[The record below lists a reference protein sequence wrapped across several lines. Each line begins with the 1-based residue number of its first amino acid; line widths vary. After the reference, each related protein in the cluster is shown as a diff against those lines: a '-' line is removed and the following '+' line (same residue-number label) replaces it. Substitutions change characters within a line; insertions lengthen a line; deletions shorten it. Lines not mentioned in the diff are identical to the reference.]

1 MFVPQLDRLLDKAQQ
16 ADASDLH
23 LISNA
28 APVVRIHG
36 QITVLEPQPISA
48 EQMLVMLK
56 EIIPAHSLEQ
66 YMGYHDLDFTYNTE
80 KARYRVNCFWE
91 RGNGGMVARV
101 IPFTI
106 PTLEELSMP
115 EVIQTM
121 CQGTGLVL
129 FTGATGSGK
138 STNLA
143 SLIEHINI
151 NTASNIITLEDPIEF
166 LFESKKS
173 VIRQREVGRDMQ
185 NFSDALRS
193 IVRQDPDVVM
203 IGEMRDL
210 ETIASAM
217 SIAETGH
224 LVLATLHTISAPQ
237 TIDRIIGVFPP
248 YQQEQIRMQLSMN
261 LIGIIAQQLV
271 PKAGGG
277 RLAAREVLYSNPA
290 VRNMIRDNK
299 VAQLRMVMET
309 SAQEGM
315 FTMEQHLEQ
324 LLKQGLVVQ
333 ETVSAHQPTV

>member
-1 MFVPQLDRLLDKAQQ
+1 MPQLDRLLDMAQK

-36 QITVLEPQPISA
+36 EIQVLEATQISA
-48 EQMLVMLK
+48 DQMLVMLK
-56 EIIPAHSLEQ
+56 EIIPAHSLEHYLQ
-66 YMGYHDLDFTYNTE
+66 FHDLDFTYNTAS
-80 KARYRVNCFWE
+80 ARYRVNCLWE
-91 RGNGGMVARV
+91 RGNAGLVARV

-106 PTLEELSMP
+106 PTLEQLAMP
-115 EVIQTM
+115 DVIQTM

-151 NTASNIITLEDPIEF
+151 NSASNIITLEDPIEF

-173 VIRQREVGRDMQ
+173 IIRQREVGRDMQ

-277 RLAAREVLYSNPA
+277 RIAAREILFTTPA

-299 VAQLRMVMET
+299 VSQLRMVMET

-315 FTMEQHLEQ
+315 FTMEQHLKK
-324 LLKQGLVVQ
+324 LLQQGLV
-333 ETVSAHQPTV
+333 ENATLAAHQSVV